1 MIVSTSGI
9 VLSKLKY
16 KDSDLIV
23 KCYTASNG
31 VVSFLVRCSFSSK
44 KSKLRP
50 AYFQLLSIIDFE
62 MDLMVMATEI

>member
-31 VVSFLVRCSFSSK
+31 VTF
-44 KSKLRP
+44 
-50 AYFQLLSIIDFE
+50 
-62 MDLMVMATEI
+62 TN